1 MLRRRWSATAASA
14 LRAWAGRR
22 HMPGRRRV
30 RAAAARLALGRWLG
44 GGRGRPIRRQAGF
57 VRRAS
62 CGGPRAAAGRGP
74 RALPDCARCAGR
86 VRGLI
91 AANAQDSVAPPGAA
105 ASARRLRV
113 TRGGGWRPA
122 GSAAARRVAPG
133 LALGWS
139 HSGARRGIRQKS
151 CLSLSRR

>member
-1 MLRRRWSATAASA
+1 MLRRRWSATVALA
-14 LRAWAGRR
+14 LRAWAARR
-22 HMPGRRRV
+22 HMPGRRRA
-30 RAAAARLALGRWLG
+30 RAAAARLALWRWLG
-44 GGRGRPIRRQAGF
+44 GGRWRPIRRQAGF

-86 VRGLI
+86 VRGLMHK
-91 AANAQDSVAPPGAA
+91 APPGAA
-105 ASARRLRV
+105 ASARRRRM